1 MIALISDIHSNR
13 EALDAVL
20 GVIDRTPGIDK
31 IYCLGDVIGYGP
43 EPEYCVDKIRERCEI
58 CLLGNHD
65 EALFNGAH
73 DFNPYARAAIEFTS
87 KRMRPGLLSTG
98 VKRARWDYLKSRP
111 TSHRLG
117 RYLFVHASPRD
128 PVREYVL
135 ATDGLLNPEKL
146 EAIFRTYEGACFVGH
161 THQPGVFRRNLRFE
175 LPPGP
180 ALGTRE
186 EEWVNLVEGETVLVN
201 VGSVGQPRDGD
212 NRACFAI
219 LNQENGNMQW
229 IRVPY
234 EFTKTMDKIRA
245 TAGLDEILARRLAI
259 GR

>member
-13 EALDAVL
+13 EALDAVFA
-20 GVIDRTPGIDK
+20 VIDRTPGIDR

-43 EPEYCVDKIRERCEI
+43 EPEYCIDLIQKRCQV

-65 EALFNGAH
+65 EALFHGAH
-73 DFNPYARAAIEFTS
+73 DFNPYARSAIEFTL
-87 KRMRPGLLSTG
+87 KRLKPGLLSTSE
-98 VKRARWDYLKSRP
+98 KRRRWDYLKARP
-111 TSHRLG
+111 TSHRDG
-117 RYLFVHASPRD
+117 PYLFVHASPRD

-146 EAIFRTYEGACFVGH
+146 EAIFRTYDGICFIGH
-161 THQPGVFRRNLRFE
+161 THQPGVFRRNLKFE
-175 LPPGP
+175 LPPEQSPAGP
-180 ALGTRE
+180 ENDWVPIPERE
-186 EEWVNLVEGETVLVN
+186 AFLVN

-219 LNQENGNMQW
+219 VDGMRMRW
-229 IRVPY
+229 VRVPY
-234 EFTKTMDKIRA
+234 DFTKTMEKIRA
-245 TAGLDEILARRLAI
+245 TAGLDEVLARRLAI

>member
-13 EALDAVL
+13 EALDAVFS
-20 GVIDRTPGIDK
+20 VIDRTPGIDRVF
-31 IYCLGDVIGYGP
+31 CLGDVVGYGP
-43 EPEYCVDKIRERCEI
+43 EPEYCIDIVQSRCEI

-65 EALFNGAH
+65 EALFHGAQ
-73 DFNPYARAAIEFTS
+73 DFNPYARNAIEFTVR
-87 KRMRPGLLSTG
+87 KLKPGLFSG
-98 VKRARWDYLKSRP
+98 GERRRRWEYLKSRP
-111 TSHRLG
+111 TSHRFG
-117 RYLFVHASPRD
+117 PYLFVHASPRD

-146 EAIFRTYEGACFVGH
+146 EAIFRTYEGMCFVGH

-175 LPPGP
+175 LPPPPPDP
-180 ALGTRE
+180 AVGESDWLTIHD
-186 EEWVNLVEGETVLVN
+186 GETVLVN

-212 NRACFAI
+212 NRACFLLI
-219 LNQENGNMQW
+219 DGMRIRW

-234 EFTKTMDKIRA
+234 EYTKTMDKIRA
-245 TAGLDEILARRLAI
+245 TEGLDEVLARRLSI

>member
-1 MIALISDIHSNR
+1 VIALISDIHSNR

-20 GVIDRTPGIDK
+20 AVIDGIAGIDD

-43 EPEYCVDKIRERCEI
+43 EPEYCVDRIRERCKI

-65 EALFNGAH
+65 EALFHGAH
-73 DFNPYARAAIEFTS
+73 DFNPYARSAIEFTS

-117 RYLFVHASPRD
+117 KYLFVHASPRD

-135 ATDGLLNPEKL
+135 ATDGMLNPEKL
-146 EAIFRTYEGACFVGH
+146 EAIFRTYEGVCFIGH
-161 THQPGVFRRNLRFE
+161 THQPGVFRRNLKFE
-175 LPPGP
+175 LPPPPPPGV
-180 ALGTRE
+180 GG
-186 EEWVNLVEGETVLVN
+186 EEWVKVPENETVLVN

-219 LNQENGNMQW
+219 LDEQKGMLKW
-229 IRVPY
+229 VRVPY
-234 EFTKTMDKIRA
+234 EFIKTMEKIRN
-245 TAGLDEILARRLAI
+245 TPGLDEILARRLAI